1 VARQDQGNSYT
12 IPLAHSTHS
21 ATKLNRRK
29 KSTTEGKKPRK
40 NKHTISVINLGKSTD
55 ESKGKGSSTM
65 TKRKPSAVD
74 FGDRIKEKIEDFR
87 VIANC
92 LEEYTREERRN
103 NAEVNLG

>member
-1 VARQDQGNSYT
+1 
-12 IPLAHSTHS
+12 
-21 ATKLNRRK
+21 
-29 KSTTEGKKPRK
+29 
-40 NKHTISVINLGKSTD
+40 
-55 ESKGKGSSTM
+55 M